1 MAPATTR
8 CAVCVVIAVI
18 NACAAADT
26 AGRHTSFAIAA
37 SGSVE
42 PFPQRQ
48 PGQGSMVRQLEA
60 TTIVAAEGT
69 NAAATPHTTAAK
81 NISTAAAQDPSKTE
95 DIPIPDEEIKG
106 SLAVKRPVPH
116 LQQWDFFLGTACNF
130 LGDHSRIAGGDTK
143 GTTEEQCQ
151 AACTQS
157 SQESSP
163 LYLGSNCLSFE
174 WRGHSAGASNS
185 RCQLF
190 TAAATNIAPSTPSI
204 CGRKQVNGKKLQI
217 KKYKLCRWTPSCSDR
232 SITAGPAC
240 LWKQWENMKPA
251 DCKRNCKRQ
260 ALCKGMEWIERHYDT
275 KIGDCKFFAASPPKR
290 EIHVCYV
297 KTN

>member
-95 DIPIPDEEIKG
+95 DIPIPNEEIKG
-106 SLAVKRPVPH
+106 SLAVKQPVTH
-116 LQQWDFFLGTACNF
+116 ISTYKVFHGTACNF
-130 LGDHSRIAGGDTK
+130 GPMLTEVHAAGHGVIKMPLLTLDGCK
-143 GTTEEQCQ
+143 AQCDNNQ
-151 AACTQS
+151 
-157 SQESSP
+157 P
-163 LYLGSNCLSFE
+163 LCLSFE
-174 WRGHSAGASNS
+174 WRGHRKKWDKWNS
-185 RCQLF
+185 KCEMF
-190 TAAATNIAPSTPSI
+190 ATAATNESPTASSLCASKKQLRKSTYTD
-204 CGRKQVNGKKLQI
+204 GQ
-217 KKYKLCRWTPSCSDR
+217 LCRYTNEAKKERILPTRQLTKWQCKQ
-232 SITAGPAC
+232 AC
-240 LWKQWENMKPA
+240 VNAKSPK
-251 DCKRNCKRQ
+251 
-260 ALCKGMEWIERHYDT
+260 CKGIEWIEDATRA
-275 KIGDCKFFAASPPKR
+275 KGNCKFFATTRARGES
-290 EIHVCYV
+290 HVCYV
-297 KTN
+297 LLDLD